1 MPTGNG
7 ITSDTPVSLVVGAG
21 VLLRNHAYVGPTTE
35 DNLFA
40 VERTMFV
47 PQLNGIMGDLK
58 GTDYIQRS
66 VGRIEASI
74 PVVNATIASAGIPG
88 ATVTGPTAGMTL
100 IEEASSRR
108 LADSAYADWEL
119 DIDRPNGGQF
129 QFEVNDA
136 INTGNFEGNLADAG
150 LFGPRYVLAGR
161 IDAANLSASPWAI
174 RILDTAS

>member
-7 ITSDTPVSLVVGAG
+7 ITADTPISLVVGAG

-66 VGRIEASI
+66 VGRIEVSI
-74 PVVNATIASAGIPG
+74 PQVNATVAEAGIPG
-88 ATVTGPTAGMTL
+88 ATVTPSAGQTL
-100 IEEASSRR
+100 IEEATSRR

-129 QFEVNDA
+129 QFEVKDA

-150 LFGPRYVLAGR
+150 LFAPRFVLAGR
-161 IDAANLSASPWAI
+161 FDPADLTASPWAI
-174 RILDTAS
+174 RILDVAS

>member
-21 VLLRNHAYVGPTTE
+21 VLLRDHAFVGPTTG

-47 PQLNGIMGDLK
+47 PQLNGLMGDLK

-66 VGRIEASI
+66 VGRIEASV
-74 PVVNATIASAGIPG
+74 PVINGTMAGSGIPG
-88 ATVTGPTAGMTL
+88 SVVTPSAGQSL
-100 IEEASSRR
+100 IEEATARR
-108 LADSAYADWEL
+108 LADAAYKDWEL

-129 QFEVNDA
+129 QFEVKDA
-136 INTGNFEGNLADAG
+136 INTGSFEGNLADAG
-150 LFGPRYVLAGR
+150 LFAPRYVLAGR
-161 IDAANLSASPWAI
+161 FDAASLSASPWAI
-174 RILDTAS
+174 RILDVAS

>member
-21 VLLRNHAYVGPTTE
+21 VLLHNHAFVGPTTE

-47 PQLNGIMGDLK
+47 PALNGLMGDLK

-74 PVVNATIASAGIPG
+74 PQVNATVAALGIPG
-88 ATVTGPTAGMTL
+88 STVTGPTAGMTT
-100 IEEASSRR
+100 IGEATARR
-108 LADSAYADWEL
+108 LADAAYGDWEL

-129 QFEVNDA
+129 QFEVRDA

-150 LFGPRYVLAGR
+150 LFAPRYILAGR
-161 IDAANLSASPWAI
+161 VDAAALTDSPWLI
-174 RILDTAS
+174 RILDVAS

>member
-7 ITSDTPVSLVVGAG
+7 ITADTPVSLVVGAG
-21 VLLRNHAYVGPTTE
+21 VLLRDHAFIGPTTE

-74 PVVNATIASAGIPG
+74 PVINGTIASAGLPG
-88 ATVTGPTAGMTL
+88 ATVTPTAGQTL
-100 IEEASSRR
+100 IEEATSRR
-108 LADSAYADWEL
+108 LADAAYKDWEL

-129 QFEVNDA
+129 QFEVKDA

-161 IDAANLSASPWAI
+161 IDAADQTASPWAI
-174 RILDTAS
+174 RILDVAS